1 MTVFMCALL
10 GAVLNRFS
18 GYTNITWLPGRNIY
32 WAILAATLI
41 AGFAVDWVFALW
53 LGLSVALYRLPGW
66 YKSIDMGKNEG
77 TLLIDAMTMYLR
89 TLYMAP
95 VFIYGSWVMGVWYA
109 PLALVVAALGAV
121 AAYIIGNYVV
131 GKFMKDPFWFIEA
144 AAGACL
150 GAAVSTMVV

>member
-1 MTVFMCALL
+1 MTILICMVL

-18 GYTNITWLPGRNIY
+18 GYTNITWLPGRNVY

-53 LGLSVALYRLPGW
+53 LGLSIALYRVPGW
-66 YKSIDMGKNEG
+66 YNSIDMGKNEG
-77 TLLIDAMTMYLR
+77 TLANDAMIMYLR
-89 TLYMAP
+89 TLCAFP

-109 PLALVVAALGAV
+109 PLVLVVASVFAV
-121 AAYIIGNYVV
+121 LAYIVGNYVV
-131 GKFMKDPFWFIEA
+131 GKFVKDPFWFIEA
-144 AAGACL
+144 AAGAAL